1 MHLLRIGRTT
11 ATHVDLCTPLHFAL
25 GVTVEE
31 STATSVILRSADEQS
46 TLELHW
52 SGDGWQFEIG
62 AGRIS
67 PSYGVAHPCVR
78 LMWTNH
84 GGAATPLTLG
94 LIPQIAVNQ
103 NLRFGRWSR
112 DLEAMLHPLPV
123 ARAA

>member
-1 MHLLRIGRTT
+1 M
-11 ATHVDLCTPLHFAL
+11 
-25 GVTVEE
+25 
-31 STATSVILRSADEQS
+31 LRSADEVS

-52 SGDGWQFEIG
+52 LGDGWQLEIG

-84 GGAATPLTLG
+84 GGAATPFTVG
-94 LIPQIAVNQ
+94 LIPQVAVNQ
-103 NLRFGRWSR
+103 NLRFARWSR
-112 DLEAMLHPLPV
+112 DIEAVLQPTSL